1 MGCTVT
7 YSHIVFGMQPHKED
21 PIRVRLNLAL
31 NWIEYPGKVTI
42 KTSDLITFKIH
53 TNSVIF
59 TRGARYAGFYIRKY
73 YLEAPIG
80 HSEYTRLHIR
90 LITPDINVH
99 FNLNVLVYQ
108 DGWIYMEIIR
118 GVYGI
123 TQVGILAN
131 NLIQQ
136 HLIDHGYFRF
146 KLSPGFW
153 QHVWRPF

>member
-1 MGCTVT
+1 MGR
-7 YSHIVFGMQPHKED
+7 S
-21 PIRVRLNLAL
+21 
-31 NWIEYPGKVTI
+31 
-42 KTSDLITFKIH
+42 
-53 TNSVIF
+53 
-59 TRGARYAGFYIRKY
+59 RYMRI
-73 YLEAPIG
+73 
-80 HSEYTRLHIR
+80 HIR
-90 LITPDINVH
+90 LITPDITVH

-136 HLIDHGYFRF
+136 HLRNHGYYRF

-153 QHVWRPF
+153 QHVWRTF